1 MAILLLYPE
10 ILVAI
15 FLCFFF
21 LCQWRWSK
29 TRSAITNWPVVGM
42 LTGLLQNAYNL
53 HEYATWVLKQNG
65 GTFEFKGPWFTN
77 MNFTVTSDPMNIH
90 HMLSKN
96 FSNYIKGQKFHEN
109 FDVLGDGIFNSESDS
124 WGYQRKLLQSL
135 IKHRKFELFFQEVV
149 KGIVDKSLIPV
160 LDHVSSFGIEVDLQD
175 IFQRFTFDS
184 VCLVA
189 LGFDPKCLSIEF
201 PHVSHAKAFDQLEE
215 SVFYRHIVPESYW
228 KLQRWLQIGSEKKFS
243 IAGKILDQFIYKCIS
258 SRQEKLSQSRAP
270 KTEEEKFDLLTA
282 IGEQVEEIGGLI
294 KSDKFLRD
302 NAFNLMAA
310 GRDSVSAGLTWL
322 FWIVA
327 THPYVEAKI
336 LGEIKEH
343 LLDKGKLKDFNIDE
357 LSKLVYLHGAICE
370 SLRLYPPVPFEHK
383 CSVQSDILP
392 SGHSIRPNTTM
403 IYSLYSMGRMESIWG
418 QDCLDFKPERWIS
431 ERGGIVHVPSFK
443 FITFNAG
450 PRTCLGKDI
459 TFIQMKIIASAIL
472 WNYSVQVVEGHPVSP
487 SISVILHMKHGLK
500 VRIRKRFV

>member
-15 FLCFFF
+15 FLCFLF

-29 TRSAITNWPVVGM
+29 TRSTITNWPVVGM

-53 HEYATWVLKQNG
+53 HEYVTWVLKQNG

-77 MNFTVTSDPMNIH
+77 MNFMVTSDPMNIH

-96 FSNYIKGQKFHEN
+96 FSNYIKGQKFHEILM
-109 FDVLGDGIFNSESDS
+109 FWEMGFSILSQTRGDIRGSYFNIF
-124 WGYQRKLLQSL
+124 
-135 IKHRKFELFFQEVV
+135 H
-149 KGIVDKSLIPV
+149 
-160 LDHVSSFGIEVDLQD
+160 
-175 IFQRFTFDS
+175 RFTFDS

-215 SVFYRHIVPESYW
+215 GAFYRHIVPESYW

-243 IAGKILDQFIYKCIS
+243 IAWKILDQFIYNCIS
-258 SRQEKLSQSRAP
+258 SRQEELSQSRVP
-270 KTEEEKFDLLTA
+270 KAEEEKFDLLTA
-282 IGEQVEEIGGLI
+282 IGEQAEEIGGII

-302 NAFNLMAA
+302 IAFNLLAA
-310 GRDSVSAGLTWL
+310 GRDTVSAGLTWL

-327 THPYVEAKI
+327 THPSVEAKI

-343 LLDKGKLKDFNIDE
+343 LLDKGKLKDFSIDE

-443 FITFNAG
+443 FIAFNAG

-459 TFIQMKIIASAIL
+459 TFIQMKIIAIAIL

-500 VRIRKRFV
+500 VRIRKRFA

>member
-1 MAILLLYPE
+1 MKFSLFRSPHRIIAPDRFSGDHHAHWHDRSDNAKTLCRPTKLQTTPMAIFLYSE

-15 FLCFFF
+15 FLCFLF
-21 LCQWRWSK
+21 LCHLRWNKSR
-29 TRSAITNWPVVGM
+29 TITNWPVVGM
-42 LTGLLQNAYNL
+42 LPGLLQNASNV
-53 HEYATWVLKQNG
+53 HEYITWILKQNG
-65 GTFEFKGPWFTN
+65 GTFKFKGPWFTN
-77 MNFTVTSDPMNIH
+77 MSFMVTSDPRNIH

-96 FSNYIKGQKFHEN
+96 FSNYTKGKNFQEI
-109 FDVLGDGIFNSESDS
+109 FDVLGDGIFNSDSDS
-124 WGYQRKLLQSL
+124 WTYQRKLLQ
-135 IKHRKFELFFQEVV
+135 KFEWFFQQVV

-175 IFQRFTFDS
+175 NFHRFTFDS

-201 PHVSHAKAFDQLEE
+201 PQVSHAKAFDQLEE

-228 KLQRWLQIGSEKKFS
+228 KQQRWLQIGT
-243 IAGKILDQFIYKCIS
+243 
-258 SRQEKLSQSRAP
+258 R
-270 KTEEEKFDLLTA
+270 
-282 IGEQVEEIGGLI
+282 
-294 KSDKFLRD
+294 
-302 NAFNLMAA
+302 
-310 GRDSVSAGLTWL
+310 RDSVSAGLTWL

-357 LSKLVYLHGAICE
+357 LSKLVYLHVAICE

-403 IYSLYSMGRMESIWG
+403 IYSLYSMVRMESIWG

-431 ERGGIVHVPSFK
+431 ERGGIVHLQF
-443 FITFNAG
+443 FMYAF
-450 PRTCLGKDI
+450 
-459 TFIQMKIIASAIL
+459 
-472 WNYSVQVVEGHPVSP
+472 
-487 SISVILHMKHGLK
+487 SIYRSYMIWVGCNFDK
-500 VRIRKRFV
+500 